1 MREKIIG
8 VALSTILFALSLV
21 GALLFALSFRAEA
34 QQTAKKV
41 PLIGILRSGSP
52 SSAALLNEAIRQGL
66 RDLGYIDGKTIAIE
80 YRYAEGKLE
89 RLPELA
95 AELVR
100 LKVDVILLGGT
111 DSIRAAKQATSTIP
125 IVVGNAG
132 DLVGAGLVASLAK
145 PGGNIT
151 GSTTISPDLSG
162 KRLEL
167 LKEVV
172 PNVSRV
178 AVIWNRQVGG
188 TTEEQVKQTESA
200 ARQFEL
206 KIQSVVVRDPSE
218 FEGVYAT
225 MTKQGAN
232 AVIIIRDALTLFHR
246 KKLAELAVKNRV
258 PSMCEGQ
265 EFVDDG
271 CLKAYGPDL
280 LYLWRRAAVFVDKI
294 LKGAKP
300 ADLPVEQPM
309 KFELVINLK
318 TAKQIG
324 LTIPQSVLY
333 RADRVIK

>member
-1 MREKIIG
+1 VEKNMKKELT
-8 VALSTILFALSLV
+8 VLTLCAMLFALSL
-21 GALLFALSFRAEA
+21 RAEA
-34 QQTAKKV
+34 QQTARKI
-41 PLIGILRSGSP
+41 PLIGVLRFGTP
-52 SSAALLNEAIRQGL
+52 SSHAAQNEAFRQGL
-66 RDLGYIDGKTIAIE
+66 RELAYVEGKNIIIE
-80 YRYAEGKLE
+80 YRYAEGKID
-89 RLPELA
+89 RLPGLA

-100 LKVDVILLGGT
+100 LKVNVILVGGT
-111 DSIRAAKQATSTIP
+111 DSTRSAKQATSTIP

-178 AVIWNRQVGG
+178 AVIWNPQVGG

-206 KIQSVVVRDPSE
+206 KIQSVAVRDPSE
-218 FEGVYAT
+218 FEGAYAM
-225 MTKQGAN
+225 MTKQGAS
-232 AVIIIRDALTLFHR
+232 AVIIIRGALTLFHR
-246 KKLAELAVKNRV
+246 KQLTELAVKNRM

-265 EFVDDG
+265 EFVDDA
-271 CLKAYGPDL
+271 CLIAYGPDL
-280 LYLWRRAAVFVDKI
+280 FYLWRRAAVFVDKI
-294 LKGAKP
+294 LKGTKP
-300 ADLPVEQPM
+300 TDLPVEQPT

-324 LTIPQSVLY
+324 LIIPQWVLM
-333 RADRVIK
+333 RADRVVR